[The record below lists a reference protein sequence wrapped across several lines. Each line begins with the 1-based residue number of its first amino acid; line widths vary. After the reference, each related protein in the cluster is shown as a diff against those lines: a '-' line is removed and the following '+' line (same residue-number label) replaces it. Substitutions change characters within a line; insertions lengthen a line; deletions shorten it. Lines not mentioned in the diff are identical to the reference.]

1 MDINLL
7 IEQIQNALTLYA
19 EVLACIV
26 AAGIF
31 GWVVGLMMQRAK
43 HKAHMRSTIS
53 EWEHRLAV
61 MENEALVDSSHLE
74 EQIQSLAKET
84 RSLQATNVA
93 LSDTLKKND
102 TNTQK
107 ARAES
112 IELNRQHSETHE
124 RLQRIIQQKDREIAE
139 LGSMINKGEAA
150 TRSRTSRPRS
160 PELASDQHSVV
171 SLTNRDLNNAD
182 TVAISPEQLAAET
195 FDATVQMDF
204 DIAKAANIKNSAQ
217 ENVTSVE
224 DLDLEETADLSD
236 YSIEE
241 STIAM
246 DAEALSMARA
256 PRKP

>member
-43 HKAHMRSTIS
+43 HKAHMRSTIN
-53 EWEHRLAV
+53 EWEHRFAV

-160 PELASDQHSVV
+160 PGLASDQHSVV
-171 SLTNRDLNNAD
+171 SLTSRDLNNAD
-182 TVAISPEQLAAET
+182 TIAISPEQLAAET

-204 DIAKAANIKNSAQ
+204 DIDKAANIKNSAK

-236 YSIEE
+236 FSIEE